1 MNDYQSYQPAETT
14 DQIRLLAELG
24 DAPEQDLPDLLFVLL
39 IGGLAGAVMLIGP
52 LIAMFA
58 LHGGWQ

>member
-1 MNDYQSYQPAETT
+1 MNDYQSYQLTETT

-24 DAPEQDLPDLLFVLL
+24 DAPEQDVPDLLFAFL

>member
-1 MNDYQSYQPAETT
+1 MNDYQSYQLTETT

-24 DAPEQDLPDLLFVLL
+24 DAPEQDVPDLLFALL

>member
-24 DAPEQDLPDLLFVLL
+24 DAPEQDLPDLLFALL

>member
-1 MNDYQSYQPAETT
+1 MNDYQSYQRTETT

-24 DAPEQDLPDLLFVLL
+24 DGPEQDLPDLLVALL

>member
-1 MNDYQSYQPAETT
+1 MNDYQSYQRPETT

-24 DAPEQDLPDLLFVLL
+24 DGPEQDLPDLLVALL

>member
-1 MNDYQSYQPAETT
+1 MNDYQSYQLAETT

-24 DAPEQDLPDLLFVLL
+24 DAPEQDLPDLLFAIL

-58 LHGGWQ
+58 LYGGWQ